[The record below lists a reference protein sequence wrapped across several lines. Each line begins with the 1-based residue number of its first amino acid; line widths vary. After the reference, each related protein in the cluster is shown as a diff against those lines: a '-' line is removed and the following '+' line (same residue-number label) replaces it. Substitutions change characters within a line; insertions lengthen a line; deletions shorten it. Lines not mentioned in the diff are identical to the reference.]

1 MKDAQLAVQEEPL
14 ALSGD
19 PAQLISQAI
28 AAGAS
33 VDVIERFLTM
43 RRELK
48 SEAAKEA
55 FERAMSGFQS
65 ECPVIIKTVP
75 GYGNNYRF
83 APLDHIISQVKG
95 LLQKYEFNYTI
106 TSDVAE
112 GWVKAFCKVT
122 HSAGHFEISEF
133 KTPIDGNQ
141 KNLMS
146 TPQRYGA
153 AMTFTKRY
161 AFCNAFGI
169 LTADEDIDAGEKP
182 KRPTGESAPQKPKTP
197 AQSSPLP
204 HINDL
209 KKELW
214 SLLQSTH
221 RGDKQEFAKTLWDEG
236 YIADTEHPEELSA
249 ERLAQV
255 IAKVKASKKELF

>member
-1 MKDAQLAVQEEPL
+1 MKDAQLAVQGEQPL
-14 ALSGD
+14 SLSGD

-48 SEAAKEA
+48 AEAAKEA

-65 ECPVIIKTVP
+65 ECPIIVKTVP

-83 APLDHIISQVKG
+83 APLDHIVAQTKELI
-95 LLQKYEFNYTI
+95 QKYEFDYTF
-106 TSDVAE
+106 TSEVSE

-169 LTADEDIDAGEKP
+169 LTADQDTDAAPPKDKPVGESGP
-182 KRPTGESAPQKPKTP
+182 KRKATTAT
-197 AQSSPLP
+197 ALP

-214 SLLQSTH
+214 AITRHKHNGS
-221 RGDKQEFAKTLWDEG
+221 DQEYFQYLIGEG
-236 YIADTEHPEELSA
+236 FIADTEHPAELSA
-249 ERLAQV
+249 ERLTEV
-255 IAKVKASKKELF
+255 IAKVKAAKKELF